1 MNAMQKQVL
10 AGGAAVM
17 LLMGL
22 FPPWT
27 KVTHEFG
34 SVGGNGFFAHT
45 GTEQPAGYSFLFD
58 PPEPVK
64 SSDSNGNIY
73 HGSIKIDFNRLLL
86 QWAMVAFVLVAALP
100 YLKDCDKK

>member
-1 MNAMQKQVL
+1 MNAMQKHVL

-27 KVTHEFG
+27 KVTHEFAR
-34 SVGGNGFFAHT
+34 VGGDVSEHT
-45 GTEQPAGYSFLFD
+45 ETEQPAGYCFLFD

-64 SSDSNGNIY
+64 SSDSNGNTY